1 MGYNTGFLSHS
12 FGTDWLPFK
21 TLFWRTSDGKAQSYF
36 LFFVVLTSE
45 CSPCH
50 QLLLSWFTSSY
61 DSMRDEH
68 RWTLAS
74 GLKLS
79 LISRRWPSNADWR
92 TYLAHSP
99 KPQISTIYPQGN
111 NWRPKANDKTNGLVY
126 EAIAG
131 AAYLLFSFMIL
142 TAKVAQSACVLL
154 LIKLTD

>member
-1 MGYNTGFLSHS
+1 MGSRRRTDFYGCGMSYLLYFKLGDRSYLLLVPKNHS
-12 FGTDWLPFK
+12 FIFFLKFRH
-21 TLFWRTSDGKAQSYF
+21 WRRRS
-36 LFFVVLTSE
+36 
-45 CSPCH
+45 
-50 QLLLSWFTSSY
+50 LSWFTSSY
-61 DSMRDEH
+61 DSMGDEH

-79 LISRRWPSNADWR
+79 LRWPSNADWR
-92 TYLAHSP
+92 TYLGHSP

-111 NWRPKANDKTNGLVY
+111 NGRPKANDKTKGLVY